1 MSDEP
6 TRLHLLEQALA
17 TMQVGV
23 TIADTEGRIV
33 YVNPAEA
40 RMHGYTAE
48 ELVGQPTTIFA
59 PPGATPRSG
68 PLRLDRIRSWKRETT
83 NARRDGS
90 TFPVELLS
98 DVVTDEDGRPTGL
111 VSISQDITERKRRER
126 ALQQSEE
133 RYALAVLGSKDGIWD
148 WDVTD
153 GAFFCS
159 PRWNELL
166 GLPEGLGG
174 GAIDS
179 MEAWLER
186 VHPADREAFE
196 GELERH
202 LRGDAEH
209 FESVHRLRRADQ
221 SYLWALARGVA
232 VRDGHGTALRVAG
245 SLSDVTD
252 QRARDPLTGL
262 PNRVLFEDR
271 LSHALAR
278 SRRVPPDQPG
288 VQVEAAQVGVLFI
301 DLDRFKVINDSLGHL
316 FGDDLLAQVG
326 ERLSSAVRAGET
338 LARLGGDEF
347 VAILEEIDDVDD
359 AQRAAERIHRTL
371 DDPFVLG
378 DHELFISASIGIAL
392 GRGGERSVQ
401 DLLRE
406 ADTAMYQAKTIGRA
420 QTRVFD
426 DSMRDLAV
434 EQLELGNQLRAAL
447 QQEELILEYQ
457 PIVRSS
463 GRELVGVEA
472 LLRWRHPER
481 GLLPPR
487 AFLRLA
493 EDMGLIVPIGRY
505 VLHRACAQLVQ
516 WERRLGRSGE
526 LTVSVN
532 VSPKELVRPDF
543 LDGVL
548 EVLDETGLDP
558 SNLWLEIT
566 EHVLIEDPV
575 RTEAT
580 LRALRE
586 HGIGIAIDDFGTGYS
601 SLSYLDQLAVDTLK
615 IDQSFVADLE
625 RIETRRELI
634 ESIVQ
639 LAQRL
644 EIEVVAEGV
653 ETEVQAARLADLQCS
668 LLQGFAI
675 GEPRDAEATY
685 VLLERAVGSR

>member
-1 MSDEP
+1 MSNQS
-6 TRLHLLEQALA
+6 TRLHLFDQALA

-40 RMHGYTAE
+40 RMHGFAPE
-48 ELVGQPTTIFA
+48 ELIGQRTSIFA
-59 PPGATPRSG
+59 PPGAGPRSE
-68 PLRLDRIRSWKRETT
+68 PLRLDRVRSWKRETV

-98 DVVTDEDGRPTGL
+98 DVVTDGDGRPTGL
-111 VSISQDITERKRRER
+111 VTISQDITERKRRER
-126 ALQQSEE
+126 ALRQSEE

-153 GAFFCS
+153 GMFYCS
-159 PRWNELL
+159 PRWNEML
-166 GLPEGLGG
+166 GLPEVLGG
-174 GAIDS
+174 GSIDS
-179 MEAWLER
+179 MDAWLDL
-186 VHPADREAFE
+186 VHPADQEAFE
-196 GELERH
+196 RELDRH
-202 LRGDAEH
+202 LHGETDH
-209 FESVHRLRRADQ
+209 FESIHRLRRADQ

-232 VRDGHGTALRVAG
+232 VRDGEGTALRVAG
-245 SLSDVTD
+245 SLSDITE

-278 SRRVPPDQPG
+278 SRRQPG
-288 VQVEAAQVGVLFI
+288 IQVGLLFI
-301 DLDRFKVINDSLGHL
+301 DLDRFKVINDSLGHV
-316 FGDDLLAQVG
+316 FGDELLAQVG
-326 ERLSSAVRAGET
+326 ERLSMEVRAGET

-347 VAILEEIDDVDD
+347 VAILEEIAGVEE
-359 AQRAAERIHRTL
+359 ARLAAERVHRIL
-371 DDPFVLG
+371 DDPFTLG
-378 DHELFISASIGIAL
+378 DHELFVSASIGIAL
-392 GRGGERSVQ
+392 GRGDERSVQ

-426 DSMRDLAV
+426 ATMRDLAV
-434 EQLELGNQLRAAL
+434 EQLELGNQLRSAL
-447 QQEELILEYQ
+447 QQEDLVLEYQ

-487 AFLRLA
+487 TFLRLA
-493 EDMGLIVPIGRY
+493 EDIGLIVPIGRY
-505 VLHRACAQLVQ
+505 VLRRACAQLVD
-516 WERRLGRSGE
+516 WEKRLGRSGE
-526 LTVSVN
+526 LAISVN
-532 VSPKELVRPDF
+532 ISPKELARPDF
-543 LDGVL
+543 VDGVL
-548 EVLDETGLDP
+548 ETLEETGLAP
-558 SNLWLEIT
+558 ARLWLEIT
-566 EHVLIEDPV
+566 EHVLIEDPA

-580 LRALRE
+580 LCALRDQ
-586 HGIGIAIDDFGTGYS
+586 GIGIAIDDFGTGYS
-601 SLSYLDQLAVDTLK
+601 SLSYIDRLAVDTLK
-615 IDQSFVADLE
+615 IDQSFVAGIE

-644 EIEVVAEGV
+644 GIEVVAEGV
-653 ETEVQAARLADLQCS
+653 ETELQATRLADLNCN

-675 GEPRDAEATY
+675 GEPQDAESTFL
-685 VLLERAVGSR
+685 LLERTTGRR

>member
-1 MSDEP
+1 MPDDT
-6 TRLHLLEQALA
+6 TRLHLFEQALA

-23 TIADTEGRIV
+23 TIADMNGRIV

-59 PPGATPRSG
+59 PPAEAGSRRG
-68 PLRLDRIRSWKRETT
+68 PLRLDRVRSWKRETV

-126 ALQQSEE
+126 ALQESEE

-148 WDVTD
+148 WGVAD
-153 GAFFCS
+153 GAFYCS
-159 PRWNELL
+159 PRWNEML
-166 GLPEGLGG
+166 GLPEAFGSGSVES
-174 GAIDS
+174 ID
-179 MEAWLER
+179 AWLER
-186 VHPADREAFE
+186 IHPADREAFE
-196 GELERH
+196 TELERH
-202 LRGDAEH
+202 LAGTTDH

-221 SYLWALARGVA
+221 AYLWALARGVA
-232 VRDGHGTALRVAG
+232 VRDEAGTALRVAG

-271 LSHALAR
+271 LTHALER
-278 SRRVPPDQPG
+278 SRRQPPDRS
-288 VQVEAAQVGVLFI
+288 ETQVGLLFI

-316 FGDDLLAQVG
+316 FGDELLTQVG
-326 ERLSSAVRAGET
+326 ARLSAAVRSGET

-347 VAILEEIDDVDD
+347 VAILEEVDGVE
-359 AQRAAERIHRTL
+359 AATQVAERIHRVL
-371 DDPFVLG
+371 VDPFTVG

-426 DSMRDLAV
+426 DTMRDLAV

-447 QQEELILEYQ
+447 QNEDLILEYQ
-457 PIVRSS
+457 PIVRSN

-481 GLLPPR
+481 GVLPPR
-487 AFLRLA
+487 TFLRLA

-505 VLHRACAQLVQ
+505 VLHRACAQLVE
-516 WERRLGRSGE
+516 WERRLGRAGT

-532 VSPKELVRPDF
+532 VSPKELARPDF
-543 LDGVL
+543 VSGVL
-548 EVLDETGLDP
+548 ETLDATGLPP
-558 SNLWLEIT
+558 SSLWLEVT
-566 EHVLIEDPV
+566 EHVLIEDPA

-580 LRALRE
+580 LHELRNY
-586 HGIGIAIDDFGTGYS
+586 GIGIAIDDFGTGYS

-615 IDQSFVADLE
+615 IDQSFVAGIE

-653 ETEVQAARLADLQCS
+653 ETEGQASRLTDLQCG

-675 GEPRDAEATY
+675 GEPRDAEATFR
-685 VLLERAVGSR
+685 LMERHTAQR